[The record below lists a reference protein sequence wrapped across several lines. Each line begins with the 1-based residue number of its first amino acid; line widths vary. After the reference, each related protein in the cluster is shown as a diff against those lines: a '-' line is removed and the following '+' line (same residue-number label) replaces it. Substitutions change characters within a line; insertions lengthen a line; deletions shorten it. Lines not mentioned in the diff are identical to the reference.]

1 MTVHISFI
9 KLKENV
15 VDSYELTKRI
25 EDDSIV

>member
-1 MTVHISFI
+1 MTVHVSFI

-25 EDDSIV
+25 EDGIN